1 LPSSEAIK
9 EHEPEPTIVTVV
21 PTTVQTLVVDEVTV
35 GVSPDVAV
43 TVKPKVAADHVFVP
57 GFVNEI
63 ALAACATETV

>member
-1 LPSSEAIK
+1 M
-9 EHEPEPTIVTVV
+9 
-21 PTTVQTLVVDEVTV
+21 QTLVVDEVTV

>member
-1 LPSSEAIK
+1 LPSSEAVN

-21 PTTVQTLVVDEVTV
+21 LATVQTLVVDEVTV

-57 GFVNEI
+57 GLVNEI
-63 ALAACATETV
+63 VLVP